1 MAKKKAR
8 KEAAQALQ
16 EAKKKGRGGDTDIV
30 HVNPKE
36 KAALKAMGGSG
47 TINPETGLEEYAWYN
62 DYEDFKEAA
71 SDVGVGGV
79 LGGLAGGAV
88 GFLAG
93 GPAGASLG
101 ASYGAGLG
109 GLGGAAHYAAGD
121 VVQPTEQSEADRILK
136 EESEAREKELYERQ
150 VAGYERLEDVY
161 QRAPQ
166 LAEQAAQRSQAEVLA
181 AQVGGGLRGGGA
193 AAGARQAAG
202 AAGAQAAAMTQK
214 AQMEAAQAQVEAAAA
229 LERMGTPAQ
238 RQEAS
243 MAEARV
249 EVATVIDKHTDFWG
263 KDEEDIASE
272 LLQMAADAVDP
283 KVADFY
289 RKEAKRIEESS
300 WF

>member
-47 TINPETGLEEYAWYN
+47 TINPETGLKEYYWGESFVDMLKDN
-62 DYEDFKEAA
+62 WELTTAA
-71 SDVGVGGV
+71 NPTVG
-79 LGGLAGGAV
+79 LQA
-88 GFLAG
+88 
-93 GPAGASLG
+93 
-101 ASYGAGLG
+101 AGLV
-109 GLGGAAHYAAGD
+109 AIDKAAGD

-202 AAGAQAAAMTQK
+202 AAGAQGAAMTQK

-249 EVATVIDKHTDFWG
+249 EVATVIDRHTDFWG

>member
-47 TINPETGLEEYAWYN
+47 TINPETGLKEYYWGESFVDMLKDN
-62 DYEDFKEAA
+62 WELTTAA
-71 SDVGVGGV
+71 NPTVG
-79 LGGLAGGAV
+79 LQA
-88 GFLAG
+88 
-93 GPAGASLG
+93 
-101 ASYGAGLG
+101 AGLV
-109 GLGGAAHYAAGD
+109 AIDKAAGD